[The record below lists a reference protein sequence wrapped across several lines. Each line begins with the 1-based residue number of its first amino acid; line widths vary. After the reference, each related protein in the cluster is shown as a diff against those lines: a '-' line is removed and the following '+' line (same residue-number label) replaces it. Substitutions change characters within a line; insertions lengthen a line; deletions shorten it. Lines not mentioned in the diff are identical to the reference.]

1 MPRII
6 FKCRYQK
13 NAAEHLKNLVVY
25 VATREGA
32 EKIPPRSRTLPAAKK
47 QQRLIEDILERF
59 PDAADLFEYEDYLK
73 HPTVENASA
82 FISAALDQN
91 LDQLVHQ
98 EVYVNYIATR
108 PRAERLGTHGLF
120 SDDDAPLVLSKVAE
134 EVCGHAGNVWTPIIS
149 LRRED
154 ATRVGYDNAAAWMAL
169 LRKQRNMLAE
179 QMKIVPENLRWYAA
193 FHNEGHHPHC
203 HMIVYSSNPREGYVT
218 KPAIEKMR
226 SGLAREIFQQDLIQL
241 YSEQTV
247 RRNEL
252 AGKSREAL
260 KEIIG
265 RMSNG
270 TCESEN
276 IEVLL
281 THLAERLKHT
291 SGKKQY
297 GYLKAPL
304 KAIVD
309 QIVDELAK
317 DPRVAEAYAKWCE
330 LRNEVLRTYKDE
342 LPDPLQL
349 SQQKG
354 FKSIKNM
361 VIAEAIS
368 IEGHLFTLEG
378 DEVAEQLSDDGQE
391 MNAEKY
397 AELLTKA
404 AELNNSFAQYR
415 LGKRYLLGEG
425 LSKDVETAVEWL
437 TASAE
442 QGNQYAQYALGKLF
456 LVGEDVPR
464 DREAAVRWFTL
475 SAEQG
480 NVCARYFLNH
490 MDSFS
495 NPFLC
500 LAATRLLHHLSRI
513 FREEQRKLSG
523 GPGMQ
528 VDSKLRQRLRQ
539 KKIALGQA
547 PDDHELKQTY

>member
-1 MPRII
+1 
-6 FKCRYQK
+6 
-13 NAAEHLKNLVVY
+13 
-25 VATREGA
+25 
-32 EKIPPRSRTLPAAKK
+32 
-47 QQRLIEDILERF
+47 
-59 PDAADLFEYEDYLK
+59 
-73 HPTVENASA
+73 
-82 FISAALDQN
+82 
-91 LDQLVHQ
+91 
-98 EVYVNYIATR
+98 
-108 PRAERLGTHGLF
+108 
-120 SDDDAPLVLSKVAE
+120 
-134 EVCGHAGNVWTPIIS
+134 
-149 LRRED
+149 
-154 ATRVGYDNAAAWMAL
+154 
-169 LRKQRNMLAE
+169 
-179 QMKIVPENLRWYAA
+179 
-193 FHNEGHHPHC
+193 
-203 HMIVYSSNPREGYVT
+203 
-218 KPAIEKMR
+218 MR

-265 RMSNG
+265 RMSSG

-276 IEVLL
+276 IEILL

-317 DPRVAEAYAKWCE
+317 DERVAEAYVKWCE

-342 LPDPLQL
+342 LPDLLPL
-349 SQQKG
+349 SQQKE

-397 AELLTKA
+397 AELLTNA
-404 AELNNSFAQYR
+404 AEPNNSFAQYR

-425 LSKDVETAVEWL
+425 FPKDVKTAVEWL

-480 NVCARYFLNH
+480 NVCARYFLDH

-513 FREEQRKLSG
+513 FRDEQKRLSG
-523 GPGMQ
+523 SPGMQ
-528 VDSKLRQRLRQ
+528 TESKLRRKIRE
-539 KKIALGQA
+539 KKIALGHA